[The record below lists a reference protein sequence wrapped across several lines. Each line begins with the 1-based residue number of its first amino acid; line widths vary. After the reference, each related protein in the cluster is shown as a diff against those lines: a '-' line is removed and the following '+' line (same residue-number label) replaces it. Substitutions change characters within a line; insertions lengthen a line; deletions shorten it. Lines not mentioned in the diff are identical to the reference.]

1 MKFNDKELEVLDEL
15 VTKGPTEYHD
25 IEETSRIEALDSLC
39 NKGAL
44 VRSTFEEQT
53 SYKINPSVS
62 IPITHAIHLFK
73 QIETRLEVNSV

>member
-1 MKFNDKELEVLDEL
+1 MEFNDKELEVLDEL

-25 IEETSRIEALDSLC
+25 IEETTRSATLASLC
-39 NKGAL
+39 AKGAL
-44 VRSTFEEQT
+44 VMTTLDEQN

-73 QIETRLEVNSV
+73 HIESRLAV